1 VFHDSESRHS
11 FDTGVKVTQSSA
23 FSLEERI
30 EELAASWIS
39 EGTKDAVVIPTR
51 TG

>member
-1 VFHDSESRHS
+1 VFHDSEAGHS
-11 FDTGVKVTQSSA
+11 FDTGVKVTQGSA
-23 FSLEERI
+23 FSFEERI

-39 EGTKDAVVIPTR
+39 ESTKDAVVIPTR